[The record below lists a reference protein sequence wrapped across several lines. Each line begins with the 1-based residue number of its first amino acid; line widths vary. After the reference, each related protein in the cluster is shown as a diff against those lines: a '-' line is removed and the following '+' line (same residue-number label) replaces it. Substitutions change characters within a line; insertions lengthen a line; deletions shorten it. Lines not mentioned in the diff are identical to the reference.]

1 MMPEQWT
8 AVDRYICDAIVQQD
22 AGLAAALQVSAEAGL
37 PPISVTPNQG
47 KFLHI
52 LARSIGARNIL
63 EIGTLGGYSAIWLA
77 RALPSGGR
85 LVTLES
91 DPRHAEVA
99 RFNISN
105 ACLGNVVELRIGRAI
120 DQLPRLAAEQRG
132 PFDLIFIDAD
142 KENIPEYFTW
152 SVKLARLGGLI
163 IVDNVVRKGEVANPV
178 SSDPSVKG
186 VRRFNE
192 MLAMAKHVTA
202 TTIQT
207 VGAKGYD
214 GFTIALVTGR

>member
-1 MMPEQWT
+1 M
-8 AVDRYICDAIVQQD
+8 
-22 AGLAAALQVSAEAGL
+22 
-37 PPISVTPNQG
+37 
-47 KFLHI
+47 
-52 LARSIGARNIL
+52 
-63 EIGTLGGYSAIWLA
+63 A

-91 DPRHAEVA
+91 DAKHAEVA
-99 RFNISN
+99 RLNISN
-105 ACLGNVVELRIGRAI
+105 ACLANVIELRIGKAQ
-120 DQLPRLAAEQRG
+120 DLLPRLAAEQRG

-142 KENIPEYFTW
+142 KENIPDYFTW

-163 IVDNVVRKGEVANPV
+163 IVDNVVRKGEVASPV